1 MTPDQLT
8 FGFFYN
14 LDRALASLMGA
25 PYEETLSSQIGRRAN
40 GTLGS
45 RGRWFFRACAWVLNT
60 LDRGHTDHAIAL
72 ADALT
77 EARKRVR

>member
-25 PYEETLSSQIGRRAN
+25 PYD
-40 GTLGS
+40 
-45 RGRWFFRACAWVLNT
+45 V
-60 LDRGHTDHAIAL
+60 

-77 EARKRVR
+77 AARKGIR